1 MNNQPNLSDPQSYPQ
16 PQTEP
21 DSSPSD
27 LSIPSNW
34 NYEATVAEV
43 EAIIQHIEIGD
54 LPLADLFSQF
64 EIAVERLR
72 QCETFLN
79 RQQQQVDL
87 LIETLLD
94 ESELF

>member
-1 MNNQPNLSDPQSYPQ
+1 MSMSNQ
-16 PQTEP
+16 
-21 DSSPSD
+21 SD
-27 LSIPSNW
+27 LSALPASAETTPAPVSLTSDW

-43 EAIIQHIEIGD
+43 EEIIRQIEMGE
-54 LPLADLFSQF
+54 LPLAELFDRF
-64 EIAVERLR
+64 TVAVERLR
-72 QCETFLN
+72 QCETFLT